1 MVRNAGGVF
10 SEAPRS
16 FAHGATVNE
25 NRTTRRRL
33 LAGGGL
39 AAVSALAGCAGRL
52 DGLGGN
58 GAGDD
63 SSDTQRTDERSAA
76 ETDAAATVAM
86 VYALGG
92 LDDRSF
98 NDAANRGIQRAR
110 LDESVAY
117 TNHEPGSV
125 PEFATVQS
133 ALATSTDPNYDLV
146 CCVGFLQA
154 EGLSATAPEYPDQQF
169 MIVDSVV
176 DADNVASYV
185 FREHEGS
192 FQAGHLAASLTT
204 RDVDLGAGATLPA
217 ETTVGF
223 VGGVDMPL
231 IHKFEAGF
239 KAGVAYADDS
249 VDVLTEYL
257 GNFNDVQG
265 ARDIAAD
272 MYADGADIVYHA
284 AGGAG
289 VGVFQAAQST
299 GRYAIGVDS
308 DQSRSNPRYADIVL
322 ASMVKRVNVAVY
334 NAATATVAGD
344 LPAGEVVSLGLESDG
359 VGVVYGTSL
368 GPAIPDDVRAA
379 LSASRD
385 RIAAGDIDVP
395 SERSETGGGA

>member
-1 MVRNAGGVF
+1 MR
-10 SEAPRS
+10 EQKI
-16 FAHGATVNE
+16 
-25 NRTTRRRL
+25 TRRRL
-33 LAGGGL
+33 LASGS
-39 AAVSALAGCAGRL
+39 AAATATLAGCASRFENF
-52 DGLGGN
+52 GGSEEAE
-58 GAGDD
+58 G
-63 SSDTQRTDERSAA
+63 SSQQATESAIDES
-76 ETDAAATVAM
+76 DAAATVGM

-110 LDESVAY
+110 LDDGVEY

-125 PEFATVQS
+125 AGFADVQ
-133 ALATSTDPNYDLV
+133 AELAGSTSPSYDLI
-146 CCVGFLQA
+146 CCIGFLQA
-154 EGLSATAPEYPDQQF
+154 EGLSEVAPEYTDQQF

-192 FQAGHLAASLTT
+192 FQAGNLAGLLTT
-204 RDVDLGAGATLPA
+204 RDVDLGAGATNPD

-223 VGGVDMPL
+223 IGGLDQPL

-239 KAGVAYADDS
+239 RAGVEHANAD

-257 GNFNDVQG
+257 GNFDDVQG
-265 ARDIAAD
+265 ARDIAAE
-272 MYADGADIVYHA
+272 MYDDGADIVYHA

-289 VGVFQAAQST
+289 VGIFQAAQAH

-308 DQSRSNPRYADIVL
+308 DQSRSNPRYADVVL

-334 NAATATVAGD
+334 DAATATVAD
-344 LPAGEVVSLGLESDG
+344 SLPAGEVVSLGLDSDG

-368 GPAIPDDVRAA
+368 EPAIPDDVREA
-379 LSASRD
+379 LSTSREQ
-385 RIAAGDIDVP
+385 IAAGDIVVP
-395 SERSETGGGA
+395 TERASTGGA

>member
-1 MVRNAGGVF
+1 MHDKA
-10 SEAPRS
+10 
-16 FAHGATVNE
+16 
-25 NRTTRRRL
+25 TTRRRL
-33 LAGGGL
+33 LAGGG
-39 AAVSALAGCAGRL
+39 AAAATALAGCTGRL
-52 DGLGGN
+52 GVLGGN
-58 GAGDD
+58 GGGDDDAGD
-63 SSDTQRTDERSAA
+63 SPQTTTAGVDED
-76 ETDAAATVAM
+76 DAAATVGM

-110 LDESVAY
+110 LDDGVEY
-117 TNHEPGSV
+117 TNHEPDSV
-125 PEFATVQS
+125 SEFAEVQ
-133 ALATSTDPNYDLV
+133 AELAASTNPDYDLV

-154 EGLSATAPEYPDQQF
+154 EGLSATAPEHPDQQF

-192 FQAGHLAASLTT
+192 FQAGHLAGLLTT
-204 RDVDLGAGATLPA
+204 SDVNLGAGATDPE

-231 IHKFEAGF
+231 IHKFEVGF
-239 KAGVAYADDS
+239 EAGVAHADED
-249 VDVLTEYL
+249 VEVLTEYL
-257 GNFNDVQG
+257 GNFDDVQG
-265 ARDIAAD
+265 ARDIAAG
-272 MYADGADIVYHA
+272 MYDDGADIVYHA

-289 VGVFQAAQST
+289 VGVFQAAQAS

-308 DQSRSNPRYADIVL
+308 DQSRSNPRYADVVL

-334 NAATATVAGD
+334 DAATATVTDD

-368 GPAIPDDVRAA
+368 GPAIPDDARDA
-379 LSASRD
+379 LSASRE
-385 RIAAGDIDVP
+385 RIVSGDIDVP
-395 SERSETGGGA
+395 SERSDTGGA